1 MRKLDAL
8 YSSMRLDRRVR
19 IVRAN
24 LLDVTVW
31 ARRIEAHVTREL
43 SLTDPLPENSIVRTY
58 LIRWRGDVANAPESA
73 NFRATELPAAE
84 GDNGFRVRR
93 IEEVGRRKYLK
104 LELSLL

>member
-1 MRKLDAL
+1 MRKLDAR

-19 IVRAN
+19 IVRGT
-24 LLDVTVW
+24 LDVTVW
-31 ARRIEAHVTREL
+31 ARRVEAHVTREL
-43 SLTDPLPENSIVRTY
+43 DLTDPLPENSIMRTY
-58 LIRWRGDVANAPESA
+58 LIRWRGDVANAPVSA